1 VLTIITWL
9 VSVLASIYYTFGK
22 PLDDK
27 EHWRN
32 TIWGHNR
39 DFPTPFALNALIASL
54 YWYEIVP
61 QYPSMRTD
69 YP

>member
-9 VSVLASIYYTFGK
+9 VSVLASVYYTFGK

-54 YWYEIVP
+54 YW
-61 QYPSMRTD
+61 
-69 YP
+69 